1 MLIIR
6 ARSMMYRRKMTRQVE
21 NNKLKY
27 GVIAM
32 RKAIFYSWKKI
43 LKNKYLLYLTRDQRI
58 IKLTYTIRK

>member
-32 RKAIFYSWKKI
+32 RKAIFYSWE
-43 LKNKYLLYLTRDQRI
+43 
-58 IKLTYTIRK
+58 KL